1 VVALHLARRAGFA
14 YTFPSMSATPLP
26 ADQYASASIE
36 TELTADE
43 VASQLGIPLAMLV
56 RRIEAG
62 AVPARAVS
70 DGGTTRYLL
79 RATDL
84 GLPGEREGERDV
96 TGRAAP
102 VSGRGAVQLA
112 PLSNDTMVD
121 PRHEL
126 ATTTLDPRELVAGLL
141 DRWERALEQRI
152 YAEQRQRFDAEL
164 SARQSQIKQL
174 QLELDAARAEH
185 AAALADR
192 ERRIAERERDLA
204 EALTRRRGFFRR
216 R

>member
-1 VVALHLARRAGFA
+1 
-14 YTFPSMSATPLP
+14 MSPTPLP
-26 ADQYASASIE
+26 ADQYTSAGIAA
-36 TELTADE
+36 ELTADE

-62 AVPARAVS
+62 AVPARAVTE
-70 DGGTTRYLL
+70 GGTTRYLL

-84 GLPGEREGERDV
+84 GLPAAREGEHDA
-96 TGRAAP
+96 TPAAAP
-102 VSGRGAVQLA
+102 ASGRGTVQLA
-112 PLSNDTMVD
+112 PLANDSMVD

-126 ATTTLDPRELVAGLL
+126 AATTLDPRELVAGLL

-164 SARQSQIKQL
+164 SARQSRIKQL
-174 QLELDAARAEH
+174 QLELEAARAEH

-192 ERRIAERERDLA
+192 ERRIAERERELA
-204 EALTRRRGFFRR
+204 EALSRRRGFFRR